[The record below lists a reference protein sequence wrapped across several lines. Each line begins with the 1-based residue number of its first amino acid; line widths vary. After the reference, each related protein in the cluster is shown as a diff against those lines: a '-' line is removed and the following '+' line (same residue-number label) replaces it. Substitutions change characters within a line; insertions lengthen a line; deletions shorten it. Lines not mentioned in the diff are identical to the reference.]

1 MDSLSQAAL
10 GAAIGE
16 AAAGRSAGRK
26 AAAWGAALA
35 TLPDLDVFIP
45 LADDVAEFTSHRSV
59 THSLPVMAV
68 ATPVLVWTLGRLHP
82 QVRADRRRWSALV
95 LACLWTHALLDAFTA
110 YGTQLLWPLPLT
122 PVAWSTIFII
132 DPAYTLPLLAGLI
145 IALARRGRWA
155 HRCNTAGLCLSTAYL
170 LWTAA
175 AQDHVEEVGRRT
187 AASADVE
194 VERVL
199 ATPTPFNS
207 LLWRILV
214 MKPDGDYLEGYHSLA
229 DGDDRPPALRRYDG
243 GRRFLEPLSH
253 TWAVRRLQWFTGG
266 YYTARLDGRRVVLV
280 DLRMGL
286 EPSYAFQFVVGEI
299 TAGGAA
305 APVAAVRGA
314 ARGPS
319 RGQLAWVWRR
329 IRDADA
335 VWADS
340 GLTHT
345 EIEGSE
351 E

>member
-45 LADDVAEFTSHRSV
+45 LADDVAEFTSHRSF

-68 ATPVLVWTLGRLHP
+68 ATPVLVWALGRLHP
-82 QVRADRRRWSALV
+82 QVREDRRRWSVLV

-110 YGTQLLWPLPLT
+110 YGTQLLWPLPVA
-122 PVAWSTIFII
+122 PIAWSTLFII
-132 DPAYTLPLLAGLI
+132 DPAYTLPLLAGLV
-145 IALARRGRWA
+145 IALVHRGRRA

-175 AQDHVEEVGRRT
+175 AQDHVEELGQRT
-187 AASADVE
+187 AAAAGVE
-194 VERVL
+194 VERTM

-207 LLWRILV
+207 LLWRILA
-214 MKPDGDYLEGYHSLA
+214 MTPEGDYLEGYHSLA
-229 DGDDRPPALRRYDG
+229 DGDDRPPVLRRHDG
-243 GRRFLEPLSH
+243 GRRLLEPLAH

-266 YYTARLDGRRVVLV
+266 YCAARLDGRRVVLV

-286 EPSYAFQFVVGEI
+286 EPLYVFQFVVGEI
-299 TAGGAA
+299 AGGGAA
-305 APVAAVRGA
+305 APVAAVRAGSAGA
-314 ARGPS
+314 S
-319 RGQLAWVWRR
+319 RSQLAWVWRR
-329 IRDADA
+329 IWDADA
-335 VWADS
+335 VWAGS
-340 GLTHT
+340 GLTAH
-345 EIEGSE
+345 
-351 E
+351 